1 MSVSNEGIEY
11 DIKDIKNH
19 SDKYHYKFEE
29 LKNLSEG
36 EKINIWYDTIYIDA
50 SIYGTQWFLRR
61 ASGQGREVV
70 KKYLTENFEDYNK
83 LLSMMIAAEG
93 TIRYIDER
101 YKQLLELME
110 ANKQFINSI
119 IPGLEYTREIYKN
132 DDDLLLTDVIN
143 NIISNLDSYIKSY
156 DKLKFVYDTR
166 VEDRMMPKS
175 YNFADNQSDPGTC
188 MSIPLIFGV
197 PNIINM
203 NRQRSASEL

>member
-11 DIKDIKNH
+11 DIKDIKIH

-36 EKINIWYDTIYIDA
+36 KKINIWSDTIYID
-50 SIYGTQWFLRR
+50 SSMYGTQWILRK

-70 KKYLTENFEDYNK
+70 KKYLIKNFEDYNQ

-93 TIRYIDER
+93 TIRYIDDR

-110 ANKQFINSI
+110 ANKQFINII
-119 IPGLEYTREIYKN
+119 IPGLEHTREIYKD

-156 DKLKFVYDTR
+156 DKLKLVYDTR
-166 VEDRMMPKS
+166 EDNRMMPKS
-175 YNFADNQSDPGTC
+175 YNFADNRSDPGAC
-188 MSIPLIFGV
+188 MPLIFGV

-203 NRQRSASEL
+203 NRQRSISEL

>member
-1 MSVSNEGIEY
+1 MSLSNEGIEY
-11 DIKDIKNH
+11 DIKDIKIH

-36 EKINIWYDTIYIDA
+36 EKINIWSDTIYID
-50 SIYGTQWFLRR
+50 SSMYGTQWFLRK

-70 KKYLTENFEDYNK
+70 KKYLTKNFEDYNQ

-110 ANKQFINSI
+110 ANKQFIIII
-119 IPGLEYTREIYKN
+119 IPGLEHTREIYKD

-156 DKLKFVYDTR
+156 DKLKLVYDTR
-166 VEDRMMPKS
+166 EENRVMPRS
-175 YNFADNQSDPGTC
+175 YIFEGNSSDPGTSMG
-188 MSIPLIFGV
+188 MSLIFGI
-197 PNIINM
+197 PNIVNM
-203 NRQRSASEL
+203 NRQRSISEL